1 MDAHRRTAVAAS
13 AVVAVVLSMLCAC
26 TTGGAATTHLGS
38 LPGATPSNLPVAT
51 VIPTATGLPDT
62 APPPPVTTHRATH
75 TATAT
80 ATVTPPSP
88 SSSPSSADPGDY
100 SIAKG
105 TSNAS
110 FFCAWH
116 DAGNGIYEV
125 YADFTT
131 YYRGPQHPASVP
143 YRVLNS
149 VNDDIAGGSTAP
161 NETDVFG
168 VKLRP
173 AAQKYTL
180 TLTVYL
186 FVGVDDRPSDD
197 SASFQIQVP
206 AGSPPPGNVTVGLA
220 CG

>member
-1 MDAHRRTAVAAS
+1 
-13 AVVAVVLSMLCAC
+13 
-26 TTGGAATTHLGS
+26 
-38 LPGATPSNLPVAT
+38 
-51 VIPTATGLPDT
+51 
-62 APPPPVTTHRATH
+62 
-75 TATAT
+75 
-80 ATVTPPSP
+80 
-88 SSSPSSADPGDY
+88 
-100 SIAKG
+100 
-105 TSNAS
+105 
-110 FFCAWH
+110 
-116 DAGNGIYEV
+116 
-125 YADFTT
+125 
-131 YYRGPQHPASVP
+131 VP

-186 FVGVDDRPSDD
+186 FVGVDDRPS